1 MHPSHSGNEPLT
13 VTFDL
18 ASRTFA
24 CLLLGL
30 RVAPLFALAPPFSQI
45 RLPSTF
51 RVLFGLGLA
60 ACLAAGNPSAVRLVD
75 FSLGSLV
82 MVGARELLLGT
93 IFVMAFQLMFGMLY
107 VAGRTID
114 IQAGFVWRCWSIPPA
129 KARLPLSAPCS
140 LTPRAPPFLLS
151 AVPKPYCA

>member
-1 MHPSHSGNEPLT
+1 M
-13 VTFDL
+13 TFDL